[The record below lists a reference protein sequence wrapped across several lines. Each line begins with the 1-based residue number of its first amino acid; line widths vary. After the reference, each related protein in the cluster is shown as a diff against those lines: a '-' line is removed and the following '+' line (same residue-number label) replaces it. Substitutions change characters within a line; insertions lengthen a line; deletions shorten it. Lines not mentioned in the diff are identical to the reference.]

1 MMLLFYAGQ
10 QLVND
15 LGSGTGWW
23 DYVEINQFTA
33 GVFSIGF
40 VFGAYMTETFRGAI
54 LAIPRGQIEA
64 GIACGMTSWM
74 IFRRITWPQ
83 MVRFALPSFTNNWLV
98 LVKATALVSVIG
110 LHDLV
115 WNASTAGRS
124 IPRTFHLYVCGASD
138 LLGADRRF
146 RCRAALAGP
155 KVQRRRQTRVGY
167 GREHRAYAKG
177 VSDAHQ
183 RKLLAA
189 GFCAGVG
196 PHRQVSLRGSANPR
210 DNGHCLTHRRYPGD
224 TARDCPGVSTSVAQ
238 FAYLD
243 VHLRVSWHPPTGANL
258 FNLLRAR
265 AVRCSQGEFSLG
277 AYLVQS
283 LLVRADRVHP
293 QHCRLYH

>member
-1 MMLLFYAGQ
+1 MDSIWEYRGLLLEGTAVTVQLALSSLLLAVVLGLFGASAKLSKNPVSQRLAGAYTTLVRGVPDLVLMMLLFYAGQ

-15 LGSGTGWW
+15 LGSATAWW

-64 GIACGMTSWM
+64 GVACGMTSFT

-124 IPRTFHLYVCGASD
+124 IREPFTFMFAVLVIYLILTAFSD
-138 LLGADRRF
+138 VGLRWLDRKYST
-146 RCRAALAGP
+146 G
-155 KVQRRRQTRVGY
+155 VRRG
-167 GREHRAYAKG
+167 
-177 VSDAHQ
+177 
-183 RKLLAA
+183 
-189 GFCAGVG
+189 
-196 PHRQVSLRGSANPR
+196 
-210 DNGHCLTHRRYPGD
+210 
-224 TARDCPGVSTSVAQ
+224 
-238 FAYLD
+238 
-243 VHLRVSWHPPTGANL
+243 
-258 FNLLRAR
+258 
-265 AVRCSQGEFSLG
+265 
-277 AYLVQS
+277 
-283 LLVRADRVHP
+283 
-293 QHCRLYH
+293 